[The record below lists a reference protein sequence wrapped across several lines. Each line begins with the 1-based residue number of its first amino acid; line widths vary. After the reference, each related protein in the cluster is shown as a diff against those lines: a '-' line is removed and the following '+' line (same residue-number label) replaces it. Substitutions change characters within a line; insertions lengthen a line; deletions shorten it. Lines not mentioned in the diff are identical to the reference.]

1 MTHKDI
7 VAKLSL
13 TCPNEPIFVIT
24 TRAILLALV
33 QRLGDKALDLTP
45 EDLESARDEV
55 RAAIEM
61 NLDEREY
68 IEMGLDAWE
77 IVRNL

>member
-1 MTHKDI
+1 
-7 VAKLSL
+7 
-13 TCPNEPIFVIT
+13 
-24 TRAILLALV
+24 
-33 QRLGDKALDLTP
+33 LDLTP